1 MLIKLQMIN
10 KFKLTKEHLTAWF
23 GEFNRNYFEGKLP
36 QPRLALSRSRRQ
48 LGSMRFKRRMRMG
61 RVETYDHAIH
71 VSILFEQGEN
81 EFKNVLLHEMIH
93 YYIAYNNIQ
102 DTGPHG
108 EVFRKMMNWLN
119 SEHGWN
125 MKVSENG
132 KALQMAQ
139 ENIPRR
145 EYLVLALSL
154 CSGKRAFA
162 RLTSR

>member
-1 MLIKLQMIN
+1 
-10 KFKLTKEHLTAWF
+10 
-23 GEFNRNYFEGKLP
+23 
-36 QPRLALSRSRRQ
+36 
-48 LGSMRFKRRMRMG
+48 MG

-102 DTGPHG
+102 DTGLHG

-145 EYLVLALSL
+145 E
-154 CSGKRAFA
+154 
-162 RLTSR
+162 